1 MCRCRTDRRR
11 SAIREPCRPA
21 VASFRRAP
29 IRFHASATLTITC
42 TLPAARLI
50 DRKAGSW
57 AFARASCSLRA
68 DITAWTSATPAVA
81 WAPAHLAVH
90 DNCPKL
96 RSAELTARLSPSS
109 APSSATKTE
118 IRLLGIARI
127 VPVRLNQGSAVF
139 SAATVEAIGSYVYV
153 LTDQDDRI
161 FYIGKGQGNR
171 VFGHV
176 DEVRRL
182 LQADPS
188 RRLEMPADDD
198 AQDVGMAPKRQ
209 RVADIL
215 RAGKTP
221 GMYIVREGL
230 TPEQALLI
238 EAALISV
245 LDWQM
250 DGVLTNQS
258 AGHGTGLFGLKSVAD
273 LEATKGQ
280 AFRISDLPNLGKCKE
295 VIAINV
301 NRRWL
306 EVGKNGTTLL
316 DIAKGIWRLNPTR
329 ASKCPYAII
338 HANGIVRG
346 VFAIEGW
353 NGPDDEGRFTFMPKD
368 PQPLAGANFCQR
380 NASSLFGATG
390 SGSQNPI
397 RYVPVP
403 K

>member
-1 MCRCRTDRRR
+1 M
-11 SAIREPCRPA
+11 
-21 VASFRRAP
+21 
-29 IRFHASATLTITC
+29 
-42 TLPAARLI
+42 
-50 DRKAGSW
+50 
-57 AFARASCSLRA
+57 
-68 DITAWTSATPAVA
+68 
-81 WAPAHLAVH
+81 
-90 DNCPKL
+90 
-96 RSAELTARLSPSS
+96 
-109 APSSATKTE
+109 
-118 IRLLGIARI
+118 
-127 VPVRLNQGSAVF
+127 F
-139 SAATVEAIGSYVYV
+139 SAATVEAIGSYVYM

-182 LQADPS
+182 LQADQS

-215 RAGKTP
+215 RAGETP

-368 PQPLAGANFCQR
+368 PQPLAGANFCRR